1 MDNKEKKKQYN
12 LEYAKKHL
20 KRIPLDVKIDKYNEI
35 KSHAE
40 RNGESING
48 FVKRSIDETMERDKA
63 STTE

>member
-1 MDNKEKKKQYN
+1 MESKEKKKQYD

-40 RNGESING
+40 NKGESLNG
-48 FVKRSIDETMERDKA
+48 FIKRSIDETMERDKA
-63 STTE
+63 NTTE